1 MITLHHDIQNPTL
14 VYDSFQIVESCVEGM
29 RKPSPAIFKLMLE
42 RLEVDPHEA
51 VFLDDIG
58 SNLKAAREMGIHTI
72 KVNEHYVPCDGEA

>member
-1 MITLHHDIQNPTL
+1 
-14 VYDSFQIVESCVEGM
+14 M

-72 KVNEHYVPCDGEA
+72 KVNEHYVSC